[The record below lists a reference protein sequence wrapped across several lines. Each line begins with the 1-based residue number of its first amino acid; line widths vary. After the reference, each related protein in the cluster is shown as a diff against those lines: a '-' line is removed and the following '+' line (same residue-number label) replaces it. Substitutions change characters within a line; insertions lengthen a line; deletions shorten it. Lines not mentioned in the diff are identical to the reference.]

1 MTEPVS
7 AVHADPRRWAT
18 LAIVVLSL
26 VIVVL
31 DSTVLNVAIPTILRD
46 FHTELPS
53 LQWVL
58 TGYSLTFATLLIIGG
73 RLGDI
78 YGPRRMFIIGAA
90 LFGFGSLLA
99 SEATSVPT
107 LLIGEALI
115 EGIGA
120 SLMMPATLA
129 ILSTT
134 FDGAERAKAFA
145 IWGATAGAGVAF
157 GPAVGGFLT
166 TNYSW
171 RWSFRIN
178 LVVAP
183 LAIIGALLFIQR
195 SRSTGPR
202 QRVDIPGALLIASG
216 MFCLVFALSEGGH
229 YGWISPVR
237 ALTILGWEAW
247 PSTRAISAIP
257 IVFVIAVVLL
267 SGFYVYERRC
277 ERAARDPLFEFG
289 QLSHL
294 GFRYGLLTTAVLAM
308 GQLGFLFVL
317 PVFLQNGKHL
327 SAVDNGLWLLPSG
340 LFIILGAQLG
350 GRMTRRIN
358 TTLVV
363 RYGLALE
370 AVGLCAIAAVIT
382 PRLTLLSL
390 MPGFALF
397 GIGLGFASSQ
407 LTNVILSDI
416 PKDHAGA
423 ASGANT
429 TVRQIGAALGIAIIG
444 SLLSTQTI
452 RNAIDRVA
460 GSTLPPGLK
469 AQTIGQLHT
478 SGVGFTPPSG
488 ISAADATTLRTTIE
502 SSIAAGAR
510 PALLFA
516 AAVVSIGA
524 ALSLLIPKLDQPG
537 NDENLDAIETID
549 PVEALDALAHR

>member
-1 MTEPVS
+1 M
-7 AVHADPRRWAT
+7 
-18 LAIVVLSL
+18 
-26 VIVVL
+26 
-31 DSTVLNVAIPTILRD
+31 
-46 FHTELPS
+46 
-53 LQWVL
+53 
-58 TGYSLTFATLLIIGG
+58 
-73 RLGDI
+73 
-78 YGPRRMFIIGAA
+78 
-90 LFGFGSLLA
+90 
-99 SEATSVPT
+99 
-107 LLIGEALI
+107 
-115 EGIGA
+115 
-120 SLMMPATLA
+120 
-129 ILSTT
+129 
-134 FDGAERAKAFA
+134 
-145 IWGATAGAGVAF
+145 AF
-157 GPAVGGFLT
+157 GPLVGGFLT

-183 LAIIGALLFIQR
+183 LAIIGALLFIR
-195 SRSTGPR
+195 RTGSAGRR
-202 QRVDIPGALLIASG
+202 QRIDIPGAMLIAAG
-216 MFCLVFALSEGGH
+216 MFSLVFALSEGGA
-229 YGWISPVR
+229 YGWLTPVR
-237 ALTILGWEAW
+237 ALTVLGWEAW

-257 IVFVIAVVLL
+257 IVLAAAAVLL
-267 SGFYVYERRC
+267 ACFYVYERRK

-289 QLSHL
+289 QLRHL

-327 SAVDNGLWLLPSG
+327 SAMDNGLWLLPSG
-340 LFIILGAQLG
+340 LFIVLGAQLG
-350 GRMTRRIN
+350 GRLTRRIN

-370 AVGLCAIAAVIT
+370 AIGLCAIAAVIT

-390 MPGFALF
+390 LPGFALF

-407 LTNVILSDI
+407 LTNVVLSDI

-460 GSTLPPGLK
+460 SSTLPAGLK
-469 AQTIGQLHT
+469 TQAISQLRT
-478 SGVGFTPPSG
+478 SGVGFTPPRGS
-488 ISAADATTLRTTIE
+488 SLADTATLRTTIE
-502 SSIAAGAR
+502 SSLAAGAR

-524 ALSLLIPKLDQPG
+524 ALSLLIPKLAQPAARDS
-537 NDENLDAIETID
+537 NEAIDTID
-549 PVEALDALAHR
+549 PIEALDALARH